1 MCSYTDREIEARS
14 STFSEL
20 TRPQYFP
27 TGTARSVV
35 SNRISYFFD
44 WRGPSMTIDTACSS
58 SLVAVHQAVQ
68 TLRSGTSCVAIAAG
82 TNLLLGPEAYI
93 AESTFHMLSPQGRS
107 RMWDAGA
114 DGYARGDGVGAVV
127 LKRLGD
133 AIADGDDIEC
143 VIRESGV
150 NQDGR
155 TRGITV
161 PSADAQVAL
170 VEDTYRR
177 AGLDLSTPQGRP
189 QFFEAHGTGTL
200 AGDPIEAE
208 AIHRAIGSRIDGVEA
223 LEIGSEQ
230 EKLFVG
236 SIKTIIGHTEGTAGI
251 AGLMKVTL
259 ALKHGV
265 IPPNLLFE
273 TLNPAIQPFIQN
285 LEVPTKAIKWPQLAP
300 GEPRRAS
307 LNSFGFGGTN
317 AHVIVESYEPAFH
330 VSHIA
335 EVNEKPEHQPCFL
348 PFTFSALTKS
358 SLRRHLK
365 DVVEFLDESPS
376 INLADL
382 AYTLSTRRSTFPY
395 RASYPGLSALDLRQ
409 RIEASVVRPDG
420 EAMDITRAS
429 SNPAQILGIFT
440 GQGAQWAGMSKELI
454 QDSPFVQA
462 RLAYLE
468 AVLASLPEAD
478 RPSWSLKAEILADG
492 PNSKLDTATLSQP
505 ICTVVQIILVDLL
518 RAAGI
523 NFAAVIGH
531 SSGEIAAAYASGVLS
546 ARDAV
551 LVAYYRGLHSNL
563 AIGPAGQTGAMMV
576 VGTSPKDAEELCTLP
591 EFEGR
596 ICVAACNSPTSVT
609 LSGDDDAV
617 EEARTVFDA
626 EDKFVRALRVDKAY
640 HSHHMLPCAGV
651 YADSLRK
658 ASIKAQKALENCRWY
673 SSVYQGSLIDG
684 NDESEELDA
693 LYWCRNMTQTVLF
706 SAAVEAAIT
715 DLKNKFTITLE
726 VGPHAALRGPAEDTM
741 KAAAK
746 PIPHYG
752 SCLVRNQN
760 SVQSFAAALG
770 LIWRNAPEGTV
781 DFEKFQKIAH
791 PQRQSNPVLVKNLPR
806 YQWDH
811 ERSFWHESRRSKALR
826 TRPEPGHPLLGTLS
840 PDSTESDI
848 IWQNVLHLSKLP
860 WLAGHQLQ
868 GQIVFPAAGYVV
880 LALEAS
886 MQLANQRSVR
896 LIELENLSIDKAIT
910 FEDENNGI
918 ETMFHLHIEQEA
930 EEENE
935 KTVVAS
941 FRFHS
946 TVRDADTAA
955 LIASGRI
962 KMLLGDSYA
971 PCSSLLPSREASLPN
986 MVDVNEVDFYSEL
999 RKLGYQYSGPFQ
1011 ALRSMTRKLG
1021 HGSGLICKESTAT
1034 MHPSEQRLL
1043 VHPGLLD
1050 SAFQAIFLAYSWP
1063 GDGRLWSLHVPT
1075 SINHLRIDPVACRSN
1090 QNPQLAFDSVVT
1102 ADGIVNG
1109 HVSICGDVDIYSADG
1124 SQSMIQVESINIV
1137 PFAASSPAQ
1146 DVQMFFDNVFGVA
1159 SPDGEL
1165 AVGQSRA
1172 SAADNELGW
1181 VLERISYFYLRRL
1194 TLEITPEEE
1203 KKTEWH
1209 HQKLLAYANHIMDQ
1223 VLSGKQPYGK
1233 REWAA
1238 DTSEDLNQLM
1248 EAYAD
1253 KIEVRLM
1260 RSVGEN
1266 LAAAVRGET
1275 VILEHMLKDGMLNQY
1290 YVESLGLRQY
1300 TAFLTDVIAQ
1310 ITHRY
1315 PHMRILEIGA
1325 GTGGATK
1332 SIMRKISEAFDHYT
1346 FTDIS
1351 PGFFETAQGVF
1362 SEYAGRMAF
1371 QVLDAEKDIVGQG
1384 YQEHS
1389 HDLVIAS
1396 LVLHATKDLQVTL
1409 ENVRKLLKPGGYL
1422 VMLEVTANDTMRM
1435 SFTMG
1440 GLSGWWL
1447 GADSGRPWSPCVT
1460 SAQWNALLLHSGFSG
1475 IETITP
1481 EKETLPHPFGVIVSR
1496 AVDERISLLM
1506 EPTSEINPLSEI
1518 KEVLIVTGTTLG
1530 THRLA
1535 QTVTRMLKNHCSSI
1549 ATAQTLEELS
1559 SMNKFSPKLTV
1570 LCLIELEQPI
1580 FQDMSAESFEGL
1592 KKLFFHGQNVLW
1604 VTRGC
1609 RQSEPYANMSVGFG
1623 RAIMMELSHIRL
1635 QLVDFDV
1642 NAKPSAQ
1649 VLVDELLRL
1658 HILNKLES
1666 GARDMLWS
1674 RESEVV
1680 VDENGRMLIPRIK
1693 PNRRWND
1700 CYNSSRREI
1709 SAAINPSEET
1719 VLIEKDDASSHV
1731 LSKHHSSASEVIS
1744 NKEVLR
1750 LQVLYTGASALPIS
1764 PATALYPCI
1773 GLDLEANLP
1782 FVALSSRIASIIEVQ
1797 KQYACPYYGP
1807 MDTAANFLNAI
1818 SAHIFSSVIC
1828 TGAAPKTRLLLIEP
1842 DPGLVRAFK
1851 QQGTQKMLDF
1861 ICITSSAVQGHPDFV
1876 SINPLASSRV
1886 IKKCLPSNLSEVI
1899 DFASEKPGSH
1909 SLIDRIKKCLPTPI
1923 KVINANAFQPCDS
1936 YLGSVSNAAS
1946 KVLKDAVESIS
1957 VALSAEMTLPVC
1969 PVIVSAA
1976 DYVKA
1981 PPTWSTV
1988 VDWTATS
1995 TLSVPVNPSDSV
2007 PLLRSDRTY
2016 LLAGL
2021 AGTGGLGLSLAEW
2034 MIGQGARYIV
2044 LTSRN
2049 PQVDPDWIATYV
2061 AKGVSIQVIAK

>member
-1 MCSYTDREIEARS
+1 
-14 STFSEL
+14 
-20 TRPQYFP
+20 
-27 TGTARSVV
+27 
-35 SNRISYFFD
+35 
-44 WRGPSMTIDTACSS
+44 MTIDTACSS

-127 LKRLGD
+127 LKRLSD

-208 AIHRAIGSRIDGVEA
+208 AIHRAIGSRIHSGETLA
-223 LEIGSEQ
+223 NGSEQ

-236 SIKTIIGHTEGTAGI
+236 SIKTIIGHTEGTAGV

-285 LEVPTKAIKWPQLAP
+285 LEVPSKAIKWPQLAP

-317 AHVIVESYEPAFH
+317 AHVVVESYEPAFH

-335 EVNEKPEHQPCFL
+335 EVNEKPEHQPCLL
-348 PFTFSALTKS
+348 PFAFSALTKS
-358 SLRRHLK
+358 SLKRYLK
-365 DVVEFLDESPS
+365 SVVDFLDKSPS

-382 AYTLSTRRSTFPY
+382 AYTLNTRRSTFPY
-395 RASYPGLSALDLRQ
+395 RASYPALSALDLRQ
-409 RIEASVVRPDG
+409 RIETSIVRPDG

-429 SNPAQILGIFT
+429 SNPVQILGIFT

-492 PNSKLDTATLSQP
+492 PDSKLDTATLSQP

-523 NFAAVIGH
+523 TFAAVIGH

-563 AIGPAGQTGAMMV
+563 AIGPAGQAGAMMV
-576 VGTSPKDAEELCTLP
+576 VGTNPKDAEELCTLP

-596 ICVAACNSPTSVT
+596 ICVAACNSPTSIT
-609 LSGDDDAV
+609 LSGDNDAI
-617 EEARTVFDA
+617 EEAKTVFDA
-626 EDKFVRALRVDKAY
+626 EDKFVRVLRVDKAY
-640 HSHHMLPCAGV
+640 HSHHMLPCAGAYV
-651 YADSLRK
+651 DSLQK
-658 ASIKAQKALENCRWY
+658 ASVKAQKAFESCRWY
-673 SSVYQGSLIDG
+673 SSVHQGSLIDS
-684 NDESEELDA
+684 NDESKELDA

-715 DLKNKFTITLE
+715 DLKNKFTIALE

-752 SCLVRNQN
+752 SCLIRNQN
-760 SVQSFAAALG
+760 SAQSFAAALG
-770 LIWRNAPEGTV
+770 LVWKNAPEGTV
-781 DFEKFQKIAH
+781 DFENFQRITN
-791 PQRQSNPVLVKNLPR
+791 PQPQSTPTLVKNLPA

-811 ERSFWHESRRSKALR
+811 ERNFWHESRRSKALR
-826 TRPEPGHPLLGTLS
+826 TRPQPGHPLLGTLS

-880 LALEAS
+880 LALEAG
-886 MQLANQRSVR
+886 MQLANHRTVR

-935 KTVVAS
+935 RNVVAS

-962 KMLLGDSYA
+962 KLLLGDSYA
-971 PCSSLLPSREASLPN
+971 PSPSLLPSREATLPS
-986 MVDVNEVDFYSEL
+986 MVDVNEMDFYSEL

-1021 HGSGLICKESTAT
+1021 HGSGLICKGSTAT

-1090 QNPQLAFDSVVT
+1090 QDPQLAFDSVVA

-1124 SQSMIQVESINIV
+1124 CQSMVQVEGINIV

-1146 DVQMFFDNVFGVA
+1146 DAQMFFDNVLDVA

-1165 AVGQSRA
+1165 VVGQIKA
-1172 SAADNELGW
+1172 SAADVEFGW

-1194 TLEITPEEE
+1194 TLEITLEEE

-1253 KIEVRLM
+1253 RIEVRLM

-1332 SIMRKISEAFDHYT
+1332 SILRKISGAFDHYT

-1351 PGFFETAQGVF
+1351 PGFFETAQGAL
-1362 SEYAGRMAF
+1362 SEYAGRMSF

-1409 ENVRKLLKPGGYL
+1409 EKVRKLLKPGGYL

-1440 GLSGWWL
+1440 GLAGWWL

-1506 EPTSEINPLSEI
+1506 EPASEKNPLSEI
-1518 KEVLIVTGTTLG
+1518 NDVLIVMGTTLG

-1535 QTVTRMLKNHCSSI
+1535 QSVTRMLKDHCSSI
-1549 ATAQTLEELS
+1549 ATVQTLEELS
-1559 SMNKFSPKLTV
+1559 SMNSFSPKLTV

-1580 FQDMSAESFEGL
+1580 FQDMSAGTFEGL
-1592 KKLFFHGQNVLW
+1592 KTLFFHGQNVLW

-1609 RQSEPYANMSVGFG
+1609 RLSEPYANMSVGFG
-1623 RAIMMELSHIRL
+1623 RALMMELSHIQL

-1642 NAKPSAQ
+1642 KAKPSAQ

-1658 HILNKLES
+1658 QLLNKLES

-1709 SAAINPSEET
+1709 SAAIKPSKEM
-1719 VLIEKDDASSHV
+1719 VLIEKDEASSYF
-1731 LSKHHSSASEVIS
+1731 LTKHHSSTTDAIS
-1744 NKEVLR
+1744 NKEIVR

-1764 PATALYPCI
+1764 SATALYPCI
-1773 GLDLEANLP
+1773 GLDLEAKLP
-1782 FVALSSRIASIIEVQ
+1782 IVALSSRIASFIEVQ
-1797 KQYACPYYGP
+1797 KQYVCPYHGP

-1818 SAHIFSSVIC
+1818 SAHIFSSFVC
-1828 TGAAPKTRLLLIEP
+1828 SGAAPKTTLFSIEP
-1842 DPGLVRAFK
+1842 DLGLVRALK
-1851 QQGTQKMLDF
+1851 QQGAQKMLDF
-1861 ICITSSAVQGHPDFV
+1861 VFITGSAVQSHSDFV

-1886 IKKCLPSNLSEVI
+1886 IKKGLPSNISEVI
-1899 DFASEKPGSH
+1899 DFAGKRSGSH
-1909 SLIDRIKKCLPTPI
+1909 SLIDRIQKCFPMPI
-1923 KVINANAFQPCDS
+1923 KVIDANAFQPCDS
-1936 YLGSVSNAAS
+1936 RLGSVSNAAA
-1946 KVLKDAVESIS
+1946 KVLRDAVESIS
-1957 VALSAEMTLPVC
+1957 DALSTEMVFPTC
-1969 PVIVSAA
+1969 PAIMSAA
-1976 DYVKA
+1976 DYIKTPHV
-1981 PPTWSTV
+1981 WSTV
-1988 VDWTATS
+1988 IDWNATS

-2049 PQVDPDWIATYV
+2049 PQVNPDWIAMYA
-2061 AKGVSIQVIAK
+2061 AKGVIIQVVAKSVTLSMCQISSANSSL